1 MKLILWIAI
10 LPFLVFANNFP
21 TITGKT
27 LLDKKIEVPGNTSPQ
42 LLILGFDMK
51 SGEPMEAWVRG
62 LNLSPSTN
70 ISWLQIPV
78 IGGVPPFVDGF
89 IKNGMKKS
97 IPKHIHESFFP
108 YFGNKKFDI
117 LKSLQNSETLTD
129 NVTPF
134 IVILGE
140 NGTIQFSEQLQVT
153 TKNIGRVS
161 KAVKDTINLTK
172 KGLNE

>member
-1 MKLILWIAI
+1 MKSILWIMIFPI
-10 LPFLVFANNFP
+10 LLFSNNFP

-27 LLDKKIEVPGNTSPQ
+27 LQDKKIEVPNNASPQ

-51 SGEPMEAWVRG
+51 SGETMEAWVRG
-62 LNLSPSTN
+62 LKLIPSAN
-70 ISWLQIPV
+70 ISWVQIPV

-97 IPKHIHESFFP
+97 IPKRIHANFFP

-134 IVILGE
+134 IVITQSDGS
-140 NGTIQFSEQLQVT
+140 IQFSEQLDVT
-153 TKNIGRVS
+153 TKNVERVNKS
-161 KAVKDTINLTK
+161 INTVNLK
-172 KGLNE
+172 